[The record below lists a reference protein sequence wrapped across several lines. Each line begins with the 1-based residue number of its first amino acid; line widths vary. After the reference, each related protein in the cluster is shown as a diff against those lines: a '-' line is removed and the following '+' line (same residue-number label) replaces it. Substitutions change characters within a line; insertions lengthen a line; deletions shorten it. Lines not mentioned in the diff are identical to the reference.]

1 MTGLRNVVPIC
12 MEYYSAI
19 KRKYYTYWSK
29 SDRERKILH
38 DITYMWNL
46 KKNTN
51 ESICKTETVYRHRKQ
66 TYDYQEGK
74 GEGYI
79 GSMELTD
86 GKYYILNR

>member
-1 MTGLRNVVPIC
+1 
-12 MEYYSAI
+12 
-19 KRKYYTYWSK
+19 
-29 SDRERKILH
+29 
-38 DITYMWNL
+38 MWNL